1 MEKAIMAKAR
11 SLRENRLFRTNGR
24 ALVVAMD
31 HARRAPRAPQV
42 TGLIRPNEIIETVAD
57 ASVDS
62 AYRHLE

>member
-31 HARRAPRAPQV
+31 HARRAPQV

>member
-1 MEKAIMAKAR
+1 
-11 SLRENRLFRTNGR
+11 
-24 ALVVAMD
+24 MD
-31 HARRAPRAPQV
+31 HARRAPQV